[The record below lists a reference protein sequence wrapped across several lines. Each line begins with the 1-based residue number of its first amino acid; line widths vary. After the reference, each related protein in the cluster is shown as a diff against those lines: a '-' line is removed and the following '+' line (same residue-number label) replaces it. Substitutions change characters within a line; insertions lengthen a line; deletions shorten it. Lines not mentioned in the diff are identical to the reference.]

1 MCNHRVKELVLV
13 LALLIPALMPGQTD
27 SIKWDQKSYIK
38 FLHTEFFIPDLKQS
52 LSDQLF
58 HHRYNVKYYPNP
70 NWTLRLE
77 VRSRLFYGELVK
89 STPDF
94 AGTID
99 NANNDY
105 LDMSWVVASSKSIVL
120 HTMIDR
126 LSAAYSKGPWDIRV
140 GRQRINW
147 GIHTFWNAN
156 DIFNAFSFTDF
167 DYEERPG
174 SDAILARYYF
184 NGNSSVEVAAKAA
197 HHVRLG
203 TYASLWR
210 FNQWN
215 YDFQVLGGYFQNN
228 FVAGFG
234 WAGNLGTAGWKG
246 EWSYFEDLTDGGTN
260 VFTGATGIDY
270 SFAKGTYVQ
279 AGFMINS
286 QGDTQSPVTELF
298 NFNLSAKNLYP
309 YRSAVYLQMSHPIS
323 PLVNGGLSIIYS
335 PVKSQ
340 PFFVNPTV
348 SVSVAENWDLD
359 LVGQVLWNKTDH
371 FYSPLQAF
379 FLRMKYSY

>member
-1 MCNHRVKELVLV
+1 MYRAFLTGIFCMWTLWFPYGVY
-13 LALLIPALMPGQTD
+13 AQTD

-38 FLHTEFFIPDLKQS
+38 FLHTEFFIPDLDQS

-70 NWTLRLE
+70 YWTLRLE

-89 STPDF
+89 NTPNF
-94 AGTID
+94 AASID

-105 LDMSWVVASSKSIVL
+105 FDLSWVVASSKSIVL

-126 LSAAYSKGPWDIRV
+126 LSAGYSKGPWDIRV

-156 DIFNAFSFTDF
+156 DLFNAFSFTDF

-174 SDAILARYYF
+174 SDAVLVRYYF
-184 NGNSSVEVAAKAA
+184 NGNASVEVAGKASD
-197 HHVRLG
+197 HIRKG

-210 FNQWN
+210 FNRSN
-215 YDFQVLGGYFQNN
+215 YDFQVLGGYFQDNA
-228 FVAGFG
+228 VAGLG

-246 EWSYFEDLTDGGTN
+246 EWSFFHPLANGDAN

-279 AGFMINS
+279 LGFMVNS
-286 QGDTQSPVTELF
+286 QGETSAPVTELF

-309 YRSAVYLQMSHPIS
+309 YRSAIYVQASHPIS

-359 LVGQVLWNKTDH
+359 LVGQILWNKTDH